1 MLGPQKMTSLEKN
14 KFEEGRSLKVLQLLF
29 PTKYKEA
36 VLSDAPDI
44 INKKLSIGVE
54 VTNSMKRAVQ
64 EGNAKIS
71 DFSGK
76 EPTELTERN
85 LAQIGADGIN
95 AFVSPTGK
103 VYGAFIHWGNSHD
116 LIKAYLSK
124 TETLNKP
131 HFSIFSENNL
141 FIIAWMI
148 DCDEL
153 ESGLEYFINDPNALF
168 IGKEPCKRI
177 FFDYVY
183 ILTKGLLV
191 EIDVRK
197 AVVNRHQIES
207 TQMHN
212 ISHSTFRDV
221 FGVSRSEYYGR

>member
-1 MLGPQKMTSLEKN
+1 MGSKKMTSLEKN

-36 VLSDAPDI
+36 ILSDAPDI

-54 VTNSMKRAVQ
+54 VTNSMNQVVQ
-64 EGNAKIS
+64 EGHAKIG

-76 EPTELTERN
+76 EPTELTKRN
-85 LAQIGADGIN
+85 LAQIGSEGIN
-95 AFVSPTGK
+95 AFLFPTGK
-103 VYGAFIHWGNSHD
+103 VYGTFTHWGNCHD
-116 LIKAYLSK
+116 LIHAYLSK
-124 TETLNKP
+124 TETLNKT

-153 ESGLEYFINDPNALF
+153 ESGIEYFINDPNDFF
-168 IGKEPCKRI
+168 IGEDPSKYI

-183 ILTKGLLV
+183 ILTEGLLV
-191 EIDVRK
+191 EIDIGK
-197 AVVNRHQIES
+197 AVVNKHQIGR
-207 TQMHN
+207 TQMDN
-212 ISHSTFRDV
+212 ISHSAFRDV
-221 FGVSRSEYYGR
+221 FGVSRTEYYGR